1 MSQIL
6 ALYLTLFVIKTII
19 EMVLDLLNHNYY
31 ENPAHQNQACEKLG
45 ISSSEFQKTLSYT
58 RDKYKFGLLSGL
70 FNKVILIS
78 FILLSGFTWMESLA
92 LEWSS
97 QIGWQSLGTGVIFF
111 GIFLILSMLLS
122 LPFEY
127 YSTFV
132 IEEKHGFNKQKIK
145 GFISDKIK
153 GLILSV
159 VLGGLLITGILWAMS
174 LGPYWWA
181 WAWAVMTT
189 FSLMTAW
196 IYPSVLAPLFNKFNP
211 LEEGELK
218 KEIFSLSEKVEFK
231 TSGIFI
237 MDASTRSTHG
247 NAYFTGLFGEKRIVL
262 FDTLVK
268 SLNPKEIVAV
278 LAHEL
283 GHFKLHHVRISLI
296 RSTFLTGFMFYLI
309 SLLLPVESFYHAFGF
324 SGISNY
330 AALVI
335 FSLCFSLTDLLTTP
349 LSTYLS
355 RRNEFAADH
364 FAVNHI
370 EDPYHLSGALK
381 KLSETNRSMP
391 LTHPLYSK
399 FYYSHPPLLERISVI
414 EKAKN

>member
-6 ALYLTLFVIKTII
+6 IIYLTLFIFKSII
-19 EMVLDLLNHNYY
+19 EFALDYLNHQYYEAPENQKMACDKLDLS
-31 ENPAHQNQACEKLG
+31 P
-45 ISSSEFQKTLSYT
+45 SEFQKTLSYT
-58 RDKYKFGLLSGL
+58 RDKYYFGFGSSI
-70 FNKVILIS
+70 FNKLLLMA
-78 FILLSGFTWMESLA
+78 FIVFSGFTWMEGQAVYFAKA
-92 LEWSS
+92 L
-97 QIGWQSLGTGVIFF
+97 GWEKLGTGVLFF
-111 GIFLILSMLLS
+111 GLFIVLSMIIS

-145 GFISDKIK
+145 GFITDKIK
-153 GLILSV
+153 GLLVSV
-159 VLGGLLITGILWAMS
+159 ILGGLLITGILATMDLGPNWWIWAWILMS
-174 LGPYWWA
+174 L
-181 WAWAVMTT
+181 
-189 FSLMTAW
+189 FSMVTAW
-196 IYPSVLAPLFNKFNP
+196 IYPTLLAPIFNKFSP

-218 KEIFSLSEKVEFK
+218 EQIFSLSKKINFK

-268 SLNPKEIVAV
+268 SLSAKQIIAV

-283 GHFKLHHVRISLI
+283 GHFKLHHVRTSLI
-296 RSTFLTGFMFYLI
+296 RSTLLTGLMFYLV
-309 SLLLPVESFYHAFGF
+309 SLLLPLKQFYLAFGF

-355 RRNEFAADH
+355 RRNEFAADD
-364 FAVNHI
+364 FAVHHI
-370 EDPYHLSGALK
+370 EDPKELSGALK
-381 KLSETNRSMP
+381 KLSENNRSMP
-391 LTHPLYSK
+391 LTHPWYSN

-414 EKAKN
+414 EQNQ